1 MAVKKYT
8 DYDYESIYN
17 KELLGEASIEECIE
31 QLKRSG
37 KTYGYVVKTIQSG
50 DMLESEIYPLYR
62 KRKHVPK
69 REWEETKES
78 RLAQMKLNWKNSVKY
93 AVRLINTNFKQN
105 DYFVT
110 LTYRDGDLPDEE
122 RAKKDI
128 KNFIAKI
135 RRYIKKNKLEELK
148 YMYSI
153 EYVNEDERGRTK
165 KIRIHHHMIMNAVV
179 PRELVEDMWGK
190 GRADAKRLQAD
201 EFGFEGV
208 ARYITKKGKL
218 HQCNKKDKN
227 GPTEEQTELRKF
239 EKSWVSSKNLKK
251 PTVHKATTKLTK
263 RKAENVAR
271 NQNQLKELFE
281 KMYNNKY
288 TYNDST
294 TYISDVTGGFYLY
307 ARMRK
312 NC

>member
-8 DYDYESIYN
+8 EYDYESIYN
-17 KELLGEASIEECIE
+17 KELLGEESIEECIE
-31 QLKRSG
+31 QLKKSG
-37 KTYGYVVKTIQSG
+37 KAYGYVVKTIQSG

-62 KRKHVPK
+62 KRKQVPR
-69 REWEETKES
+69 REEQETKES
-78 RLAQMKLNWKNSVKY
+78 RLAQIKLNWKNAVKN

-110 LTYRDGDLPDEE
+110 LTYKDGDLPNEE
-122 RAKKDI
+122 QAKKDI
-128 KNFIAKI
+128 KNYIAKL
-135 RRYIKKNKLEELK
+135 RRYIKKNKLPELK

-153 EYVNEDERGRTK
+153 EFISEDERGKTK
-165 KIRIHHHMIMNAVV
+165 RIRIHHHMIMNAVI
-179 PRELVEDMWGK
+179 PREIVEDLWGK

-208 ARYITKKGKL
+208 TRYITKKRKL
-218 HQCNKKDKN
+218 HQCNKD
-227 GPTEEQTELRKF
+227 GPEEAAVRKF

-251 PTVHKATTKLTK
+251 PTVNKATTKLTK
-263 RKAENVAR
+263 RKAENMAK

-281 KMYNNKY
+281 QLYKNKY
-288 TYNDST
+288 IYNDST
-294 TYISDVTGGFYLY
+294 TYLSDITGGFYIY
-307 ARMRK
+307 ARMRR

>member
-8 DYDYESIYN
+8 EYDYESIYN
-17 KELLGEASIEECIE
+17 KELLGEESIEECIE

-37 KTYGYVVKTIQSG
+37 KAYGYVVKTIQSG

-62 KRKHVPK
+62 KQKQVPK
-69 REWEETKES
+69 REKQESKES
-78 RLAQMKLNWKNSVKY
+78 RLAQIKLNWKSTVKN

-110 LTYRDGDLPDEE
+110 LTYKDGYLPNEE

-128 KNFIAKI
+128 KNYIARL
-135 RRYIKKNKLEELK
+135 RRYIRKNKLPELK

-153 EYVNEDERGRTK
+153 EFIAEDERGRTK
-165 KIRIHHHMIMNAVV
+165 KIRVHHHIIMNSVI
-179 PRELVEDMWGK
+179 PRELVEDIWGQ

-208 ARYITKKGKL
+208 ARYITKKCKL
-218 HQCNKKDKN
+218 HQCN
-227 GPTEEQTELRKF
+227 EEDQTEDGIKKF
-239 EKSWVSSKNLKK
+239 EKTWVSSTNLKK
-251 PTVHKATTKLTK
+251 PTVNKATTKLTR
-263 RKAENVAR
+263 RKAENVAK

-281 KMYNNKY
+281 QLYNNKY
-288 TYNDST
+288 IYNDST
-294 TYISDVTGGFYLY
+294 TYISDITGGFYLY